1 MSLQCPKCTKPLKKL
16 SLEAELEL
24 EHCSSCKGYW
34 LDQGELARSAG
45 AEEDFPDYAL
55 SMASDREVPFKCP
68 RCESIKLLRVPY
80 HPQRADLKNFLY
92 VDTCPNCHGIW
103 LDAKELGEV
112 REALKEDRIVQRKS
126 KLK

>member
-1 MSLQCPKCTKPLKKL
+1 MSLNCPKCTKELKKL

-24 EHCSSCKGYW
+24 EYCSSCKGYW
-34 LDQGELARSAG
+34 LDQGELASSVG

-55 SMASDREVPFKCP
+55 SLASDREVPFKCP
-68 RCESIKLLRVPY
+68 RCENIKLLRVPY
-80 HPQRADLKNFLY
+80 QPHRPALH
-92 VDTCPNCHGIW
+92 VDTCPSCHGIW

-112 REALKEDRIVQRKS
+112 RETLKNERISLRKS